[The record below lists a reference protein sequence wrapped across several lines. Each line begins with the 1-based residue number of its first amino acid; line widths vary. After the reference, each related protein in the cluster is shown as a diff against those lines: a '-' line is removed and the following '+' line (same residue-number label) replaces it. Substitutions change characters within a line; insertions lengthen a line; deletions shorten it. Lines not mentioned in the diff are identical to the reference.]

1 MGFVSNP
8 QLAAI
13 WFCSH
18 WKTEAWEK
26 KNDKEAKCLK
36 WKKLSLST
44 VCTCAQQFTESFSG
58 KQNEVGALN
67 THTCRHRSY
76 LKSLLYSFTIFNSS
90 LLTSSHIFLPE
101 VHSPTPSFLFVFL
114 HFHPRLIKFLSFYLN
129 LQLSSSILN
138 WMERQPVPFVVGFML
153 PWTSPAAASC
163 QYRSSAGKHI
173 RHCKTCSY
181 WQMTAF
187 AFPTHLQQRSL
198 QDLTEIELFE
208 RVSRHNTAFD
218 RSTSTLG
225 QLVAPQQRRAL
236 LKFWNQQNQSSSYQG
251 FVEVFHC

>member
-1 MGFVSNP
+1 MS
-8 QLAAI
+8 
-13 WFCSH
+13 
-18 WKTEAWEK
+18 EK
-26 KNDKEAKCLK
+26 KRQRSQVFEVKEVVPFNSVHMCSAVHWELLRQTK
-36 WKKLSLST
+36 WSRGFKH
-44 VCTCAQQFTESFSG
+44 
-58 KQNEVGALN
+58 

-236 LKFWNQQNQSSSYQG
+236 LQFWNQQNQSSSYQG
-251 FVEVFHC
+251 FVVVFHR